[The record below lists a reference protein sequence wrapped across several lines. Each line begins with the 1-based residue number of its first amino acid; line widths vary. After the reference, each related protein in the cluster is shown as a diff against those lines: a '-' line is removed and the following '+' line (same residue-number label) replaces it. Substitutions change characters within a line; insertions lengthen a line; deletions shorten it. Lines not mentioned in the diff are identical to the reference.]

1 MKRTERRFRR
11 VHPFLDLGGC
21 GDLLRDSTPESV
33 RNAAS
38 AAHRDIRGVADG
50 PTATL
55 DRRGLG
61 GPVGPTIVS
70 RTIWG
75 GRRAYARGSSGVTAR
90 PVAW

>member
-38 AAHRDIRGVADG
+38 AAHRDTDHPRLSAAFPAPGPFEADEAPG
-50 PTATL
+50 TAA
-55 DRRGLG
+55 
-61 GPVGPTIVS
+61 P
-70 RTIWG
+70 
-75 GRRAYARGSSGVTAR
+75 
-90 PVAW
+90 